1 MRRIIGNAFISVDG
15 VIQAPGAPHEDES
28 GGFAFGGWVAPHWD
42 ATLEKHLGG
51 LFAQPYDLLLGYR
64 TYEIFA
70 AYWPHVSAENPIGA
84 AFNRTAKHVL
94 THRTAPLAWA
104 NSHRLADVE
113 AIRALK
119 AGAGPDLL
127 IQGSGSLY
135 PQLLTAGLVDRFTLM
150 TFPITLGRGRRLFG
164 EGTPPKGLRLVEQDV
179 SASGVVVAVYEP
191 AGEVQ
196 ARSFAEEPP
205 STDELDRRTRWA
217 REG

>member
-1 MRRIIGNAFISVDG
+1 MRKIFGNAFVSVDG
-15 VIQAPGAPHEDES
+15 VIQAPGATHEDAT

-42 ATLEKHLGG
+42 ATLDKNLGG

-70 AYWPHVSAENPIGA
+70 AYWTHVSTENPIA
-84 AFNRTAKHVL
+84 EAFNRTAKHVL
-94 THRTAPLAWA
+94 THRPAPLTWA
-104 NSHRLADVE
+104 NSHRLADVA

-119 AGAGPDLL
+119 TGDGPDLL

-135 PQLLTAGLVDRFTLM
+135 PQLLSAGLIDRFTLM

-164 EGTPPKGLRLVEQDV
+164 DGTPPAGLRLVEHDV

-191 AGEVQ
+191 AGDVQ
-196 ARSFAEEPP
+196 VRTFADEPP
-205 STDELDRRTRWA
+205 SADEIARRSRWA
-217 REG
+217 LEG